1 MISIKGLQSVF
12 SSYKINSVVL
22 VENESSMDFI
32 ISNMENSISLDNWE
46 NLENVL
52 KDIYKK
58 NINLLTKEQCLKY
71 LGKDFLNKGV
81 TIL

>member
-22 VENESSMDFI
+22 VENESSIDFI

-52 KDIYKK
+52 KDVYKK